1 MIALSDLAGL
11 AGIDALFGVKLSQH
25 ARLITLATA
34 QDSALPQALV
44 AERFSGREG
53 VNELFDF
60 EIDALSTSTD
70 LDLAEFIG
78 EEITLGLLQ
87 PDGSRRSWHG
97 LCVDAEW
104 LGADGGL
111 ARYRLHLQP
120 ALALLGLRRDSYIFQ
135 DKNARDLITELLAD
149 YPQVRF
155 EFDVSQELAVRPIW
169 TQYREN
175 DLEFLQRVLAAEG
188 LSWRFE
194 HDQGDA
200 SPSDGQQ
207 HARHKV
213 VFFDSMAALPATPG
227 GDVLRFHGVRA
238 TDVDDAID
246 GFAARRRV
254 QANAVTISSW
264 DPAQL
269 VAPAAEQSSNLEIG
283 ELPALAIYDG
293 SAERRH
299 LDNADADLHSR
310 LMLQAL
316 ELDNKQFEGAGA
328 VRRMA
333 AGHGFQL
340 TQHENHGD
348 GANAFTALW
357 IEHEARNNFGPALDG
372 AIKQLLAA
380 GKEAAAALARFVGDE
395 LEPGTYRN
403 RFACVRDTV
412 AIVPRASAARF
423 SGAALG
429 PQTALIVGLPETIN
443 TTTREHQ
450 VRIQFAWQRG
460 AASNPGG
467 LAHDTDEKSN
477 APGNDASGTWVRVA
491 EALAGPNWGSQF
503 TPRIG
508 TEVLVDFIEGDMD
521 RPLVVA
527 QLYTGSDTPP
537 FSAGVDTEVNHAGVI
552 SGIHSNN
559 FDGGGYNQWVVD
571 DTSGQVRTRLATS
584 SAATQL
590 NLGYLVQQA
599 IGSAQRGS
607 YRGQGFELRTDAWAV
622 VRGGEG
628 TLISATARAQQGS
641 GVTSTQLDSAEAV
654 GLLRGAAQLNT
665 VLIDAAGQQKALS
678 SKDAQQAQK
687 DFIEQVDPEQSGKF
701 DAGVGGQDALK
712 ASDGARELDAAAPV
726 EKFGQPVVLV
736 EGPASINWATP
747 ASTTV
752 FAGGQLQWTTQADLH
767 MAAAHTVASVSANAT
782 GLFTHDGGI
791 QAMAANGLVSLQA
804 HTDQL
809 EILADKAITFLSVN
823 DVIEIK
829 AQEKIVL
836 QAGQSSVTLEGG
848 NITFACP
855 GNFSV
860 KGSQHKFDSGHRH
873 ETQLSKLPD
882 VSAGIIPV
890 GASKWLY
897 DEQIEFRNVNNA
909 LLANVAYQLKLEDG
923 TVINGVTDSK
933 GKTGRITNIKPLA
946 IVEAQLQH
954 AGHTNCCS
962 SNSSENDQASIIV
975 NTGSLALNQRDIGR
989 STAPLKTEEG
999 ESRGLTEG
1007 EIAEA
1012 RKIFFDSIDYAKV
1025 KIHNGEYLWFG
1036 LQPDDTAMTP
1046 NGEVYFNPKHFV
1058 DDFSKGEQETLIWFI
1073 HEMVHVWQYQLGYP
1087 VKWRGAIRLGLDYR
1101 YTLDE
1106 LKTLADFNMEAQGN
1120 VLADFWA
1127 LKRYPP
1133 RPRAFNERKHINDLS
1148 LYEKVLEKFI
1158 KNPSDPSNLPGG

>member
-70 LDLAEFIG
+70 LDLAAFIG

-87 PDGSRRSWHG
+87 PDGARRSWHG

-135 DKNARDLITELLAD
+135 DKDARDLITELLAD
-149 YPQVRF
+149 YPQVAF
-155 EFDVSQELAVRPIW
+155 EFDVSQQLAVRPIW
-169 TQYREN
+169 TQYRES

-194 HDQGDA
+194 HDQGAD
-200 SPSDGQQ
+200 DGGQQ

-213 VFFDSMAALPATPG
+213 VFFDSAAALPATPG
-227 GDVLRFHGVRA
+227 GEVLRFHGVRA

-246 GFAARRRV
+246 HFAARRQV
-254 QANAVTISSW
+254 AANAVTISSW

-269 VAPAAEQSSNLEIG
+269 VAPAAEQMSNLEIG
-283 ELPALAIYDG
+283 ELPSLVIYDG

-299 LDNADADLHSR
+299 ADNADADLHSR

-340 TQHENHGD
+340 TQHDNYGD
-348 GANAFTALW
+348 GCDLFTTLW
-357 IEHEARNNFGPALDG
+357 VAHEARNNFGPVLD
-372 AIKQLLAA
+372 AAVKKLLSSSKDAVA
-380 GKEAAAALARFVGDE
+380 TLARFAVEE

-403 RFACVRDTV
+403 CFACVRDAV
-412 AIVPRASAARF
+412 AIVPRASAGKFA
-423 SGAALG
+423 GAALG
-429 PQTALIVGLPETIN
+429 PQTALIVGLPDTVN
-443 TTTREHQ
+443 STTREHQ

-467 LAHDTDEKSN
+467 LTHDTDEKGN

-537 FSAGVDTEVNHAGVI
+537 FSAGVDTGINHAGVI

-571 DTSGQVRTRLATS
+571 DTGGQVRTRLATS

-599 IGSAQRGS
+599 AGSAQRGS

-641 GVTSTQLDSAEAV
+641 GVTSTQMDSAEA
-654 GLLRGAAQLNT
+654 LALMRGASELNT
-665 VLIDAAGQQKALS
+665 ALLDVAAQQKALS
-678 SKDAQQAQK
+678 SKDAQQAQV
-687 DFIEQVDPEQSGKF
+687 DFIAQIDPEQRGRF
-701 DAGVGGQDALK
+701 DGGVGGQDALK
-712 ASDGARELDAAAPV
+712 ASAGARELDAAAPV
-726 EKFGQPVVLV
+726 DKFGQPIVLM

-747 ASTTV
+747 ASTAL
-752 FAGGQLQWTTQADLH
+752 FAGGRLQWTTQADLH

-791 QAMAANGLVSLQA
+791 QAVAANEPVSMYA

-809 EILADKAITFLSVN
+809 EILADKSITIISVN
-823 DVIEIK
+823 DVIDIK
-829 AQEKIVL
+829 ANEKIIL
-836 QAGQSSVTLEGG
+836 QAGQSSVILDGR
-848 NITFACP
+848 NITFSCP
-855 GNFSV
+855 GHFKV
-860 KGSQHKFDSGHRH
+860 KGTQHIFES
-873 ETQLSKLPD
+873 
-882 VSAGIIPV
+882 
-890 GASKWLY
+890 GASAAANFFGPSDKPVNFAASPSVYSQQVNIAGMLDVDPELSNAHYEIWTTGSSARLLARGSADSAALSDRVFTDTSENIEIIIGDNEWSSYIHEEPVTDEY
-897 DEQIEFRNVNNA
+897 DELNA
-909 LLANVAYQLKLEDG
+909 DTLSG
-923 TVINGVTDSK
+923 T
-933 GKTGRITNIKPLA
+933 L
-946 IVEAQLQH
+946 
-954 AGHTNCCS
+954 
-962 SNSSENDQASIIV
+962 
-975 NTGSLALNQRDIGR
+975 
-989 STAPLKTEEG
+989 
-999 ESRGLTEG
+999 
-1007 EIAEA
+1007 
-1012 RKIFFDSIDYAKV
+1012 
-1025 KIHNGEYLWFG
+1025 
-1036 LQPDDTAMTP
+1036 
-1046 NGEVYFNPKHFV
+1046 
-1058 DDFSKGEQETLIWFI
+1058 
-1073 HEMVHVWQYQLGYP
+1073 
-1087 VKWRGAIRLGLDYR
+1087 
-1101 YTLDE
+1101 
-1106 LKTLADFNMEAQGN
+1106 
-1120 VLADFWA
+1120 
-1127 LKRYPP
+1127 
-1133 RPRAFNERKHINDLS
+1133 
-1148 LYEKVLEKFI
+1148 
-1158 KNPSDPSNLPGG
+1158 

>member
-11 AGIDALFGVKLSQH
+11 ASIDALFGVKLSQH

-169 TQYREN
+169 TQYRES

-238 TDVDDAID
+238 TDLDDAID
-246 GFAARRRV
+246 SFAARRRV

-264 DPAQL
+264 DPTQL

-357 IEHEARNNFGPALDG
+357 VEHEARNNFGPALDG
-372 AIKQLLAA
+372 AIKELLAA
-380 GKEAAAALARFVGDE
+380 GKEAAAASTLTRFVGDE

-460 AASNPGG
+460 ASSNPGG
-467 LAHDTDEKSN
+467 LAHDTDEKGN

-537 FSAGVDTEVNHAGVI
+537 FSAGVDTEINHAGVI

-599 IGSAQRGS
+599 VGSAQRGS

-628 TLISATARAQQGS
+628 TLISATARTQQGS

-701 DAGVGGQDALK
+701 NAGVGGQDAFK
-712 ASDGARELDAAAPV
+712 VSEGMRELDAAAPV
-726 EKFGQPVVLV
+726 EKFGQPVVLM

-752 FAGGQLQWTTQADLH
+752 FVGGQLQWTTQADLH

-782 GLFTHDGGI
+782 GLFTHEGGI
-791 QAMAANGLVSLQA
+791 QAVAANGPVSLQA

-809 EILADKAITFLSVN
+809 EILADKAVTIVSVN

-829 AQEKIVL
+829 ASEKIVL
-836 QAGQSSVTLEGG
+836 QAGQASVTLDQG
-848 NITFACP
+848 NIVFACP
-855 GNFSV
+855 GNFTV
-860 KGSQHKFDSGHRH
+860 KGSQHVFS
-873 ETQLSKLPD
+873 
-882 VSAGIIPV
+882 V
-890 GASKWLY
+890 GARREASFSALPADSVGLFQKRIQLR
-897 DEQIEFRNVNNA
+897 DE
-909 LLANVAYQLKLEDG
+909 
-923 TVINGVTDSK
+923 
-933 GKTGRITNIKPLA
+933 
-946 IVEAQLQH
+946 
-954 AGHTNCCS
+954 
-962 SNSSENDQASIIV
+962 
-975 NTGSLALNQRDIGR
+975 NTGDILTNAPYFIRLNGGMTYYGETDTAGNTDVAHSNLAEVGKIYTGHAALI
-989 STAPLKTEEG
+989 
-999 ESRGLTEG
+999 
-1007 EIAEA
+1007 EIA
-1012 RKIFFDSIDYAKV
+1012 KITDKS
-1025 KIHNGEYLWFG
+1025 
-1036 LQPDDTAMTP
+1036 
-1046 NGEVYFNPKHFV
+1046 
-1058 DDFSKGEQETLIWFI
+1058 
-1073 HEMVHVWQYQLGYP
+1073 
-1087 VKWRGAIRLGLDYR
+1087 
-1101 YTLDE
+1101 
-1106 LKTLADFNMEAQGN
+1106 
-1120 VLADFWA
+1120 
-1127 LKRYPP
+1127 
-1133 RPRAFNERKHINDLS
+1133 
-1148 LYEKVLEKFI
+1148 
-1158 KNPSDPSNLPGG
+1158 

>member
-1 MIALSDLAGL
+1 MIALSDLAAL
-11 AGIDALFGVKLSQH
+11 PGIDALFGVKLSQH
-25 ARLITLATA
+25 ARLITIASA

-44 AERFSGREG
+44 AERFSGREA
-53 VNELFDF
+53 VNELFDL

-97 LCVDAEW
+97 LCVDAAW

-169 TQYREN
+169 TQYRES

-194 HDQGDA
+194 HDQEGDSQA
-200 SPSDGQQ
+200 GGGQQ

-213 VFFDSMAALPATPG
+213 VFFDSAAALPPTPG
-227 GDVLRFHGVRA
+227 GSVLRFHGVCA

-246 GFAARRRV
+246 SFAARRRV

-269 VAPAAEQSSNLEIG
+269 VAPAAEQMSNLESG
-283 ELPALAIYDG
+283 ELPSLAIYDG

-299 LDNADADLHSR
+299 ADNAGADLHSR

-340 TQHENHGD
+340 TQHENYAD
-348 GANAFTALW
+348 GANLFTALW
-357 IEHEARNNFGPALDG
+357 VEHEARNNFGPALDG
-372 AIKQLLAA
+372 A
-380 GKEAAAALARFVGDE
+380 LARLLESSAAQDTAPAPLDSE
-395 LEPGTYRN
+395 ALEPGTYRN

-412 AIVPRASAARF
+412 AIVPRTSAARF
-423 SGAALG
+423 AGAALG

-467 LAHDTDEKSN
+467 LAHDTDEKGN

-537 FSAGVDTEVNHAGVI
+537 FSAGVDTEINHAGVI

-599 IGSAQRGS
+599 VGSAQRGS

-628 TLISATARAQQGS
+628 ALVSATARAQQGS
-641 GVTSTQLDSAEAV
+641 GVMSTQLDSAEAV
-654 GLLRGAAQLNT
+654 ALMRGATELNT
-665 VLIDAAGQQKALS
+665 ALIDAAGQQKALS
-678 SKDAQQAQK
+678 SKDAQKAQT
-687 DFIEQVDPEQSGKF
+687 DFIEQVDPEQSGKY

-712 ASDGARELDAAAPV
+712 ASDGMRELDAAAPV
-726 EKFGQPVVLV
+726 EKFGQPIVLM
-736 EGPASINWATP
+736 EGPASVNWATP
-747 ASTTV
+747 ASTAL

-767 MAAAHTVASVSANAT
+767 MGAAHTVASVSANAT

-791 QAMAANGLVSLQA
+791 QAVAANGPVSLQA
-804 HTDQL
+804 HADRL
-809 EILADKAITFLSVN
+809 EILADKAVAIVSVN

-829 AQEKIVL
+829 AKEKIVL
-836 QAGQSSVTLEGG
+836 QAGRSSVTLDGA
-848 NITFACP
+848 NITFTCP
-855 GNFSV
+855 GHFTV
-860 KGSQHKFDSGHRH
+860 KGSQHIFSGG
-873 ETQLSKLPD
+873 
-882 VSAGIIPV
+882 SAAP
-890 GASKWLY
+890 
-897 DEQIEFRNVNNA
+897 A
-909 LLANVAYQLKLEDG
+909 LLPGQPVMLPTIARPSPNAAGPHAVMVLAHSAEGEPLDG
-923 TVINGVTDSK
+923 AKVTFFDPESHK
-933 GKTGRITNIKPLA
+933 KFA
-946 IVEAQLQH
+946 EAQISR
-954 AGHTNCCS
+954 A
-962 SNSSENDQASIIV
+962 
-975 NTGSLALNQRDIGR
+975 
-989 STAPLKTEEG
+989 G
-999 ESRGLTEG
+999 ESEAVRRDHGQAYYALIGYEG
-1007 EIAEA
+1007 WSAQFEEIVDE
-1012 RKIFFDSIDYAKV
+1012 FEDEMESFDP
-1025 KIHNGEYLWFG
+1025 GE
-1036 LQPDDTAMTP
+1036 
-1046 NGEVYFNPKHFV
+1046 
-1058 DDFSKGEQETLIWFI
+1058 
-1073 HEMVHVWQYQLGYP
+1073 
-1087 VKWRGAIRLGLDYR
+1087 
-1101 YTLDE
+1101 LDE
-1106 LKTLADFNMEAQGN
+1106 DRDTEHL
-1120 VLADFWA
+1120 
-1127 LKRYPP
+1127 
-1133 RPRAFNERKHINDLS
+1133 
-1148 LYEKVLEKFI
+1148 
-1158 KNPSDPSNLPGG
+1158 